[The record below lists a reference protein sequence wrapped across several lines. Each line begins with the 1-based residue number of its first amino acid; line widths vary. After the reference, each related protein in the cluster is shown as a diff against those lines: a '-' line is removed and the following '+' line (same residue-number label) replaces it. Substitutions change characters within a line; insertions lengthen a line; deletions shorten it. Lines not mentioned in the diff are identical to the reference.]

1 MIEAITNGKP
11 TIAWRAGSV
20 PEIIDDGI
28 GFLVS
33 SVEGAVE
40 AVCRLPSLLRAS
52 IRGNF
57 ERRFTAA
64 RMARDFVGIYQ
75 KVRTPSRSLD
85 AAIDH
90 PWRRF
95 MKSQV
100 YSA

>member
-1 MIEAITNGKP
+1 
-11 TIAWRAGSV
+11 
-20 PEIIDDGI
+20 
-28 GFLVS
+28 
-33 SVEGAVE
+33 
-40 AVCRLPSLLRAS
+40 LLRAS